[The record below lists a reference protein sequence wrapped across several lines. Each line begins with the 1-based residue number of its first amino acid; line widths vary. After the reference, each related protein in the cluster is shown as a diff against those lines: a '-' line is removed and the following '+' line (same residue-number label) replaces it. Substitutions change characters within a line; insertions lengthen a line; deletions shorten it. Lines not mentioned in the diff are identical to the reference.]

1 MIEFDIHELH
11 ESNSAFR
18 EYVER
23 YCVKHEIDA
32 KTALNH
38 AMVQSVAEYYKNAN
52 KGKISVEKIDAGCGG
67 AC

>member
-1 MIEFDIHELH
+1 MMDFY
-11 ESNSAFR
+11 ESNDAFHG
-18 EYVER
+18 YVDR
-23 YCVKHEIDA
+23 YCEKHKTDV

-67 AC
+67 AV